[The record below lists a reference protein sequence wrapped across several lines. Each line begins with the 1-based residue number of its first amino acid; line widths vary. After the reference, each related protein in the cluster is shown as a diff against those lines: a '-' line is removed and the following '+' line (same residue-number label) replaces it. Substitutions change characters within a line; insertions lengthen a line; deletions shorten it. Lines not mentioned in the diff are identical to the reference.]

1 MLNQDIRV
9 CKECGKKYRARNI
22 GDQYPGGKEQEAII
36 CPWCNHVDGNLTTS
50 GWAETEKV
58 EDTMSNI
65 V

>member
-9 CKECGKKYRARNI
+9 CKKCGKKYRVRNI
-22 GDQYPGGKEQEAII
+22 SDQYPGGKEKEELI
-36 CPWCNHVDGNLTTS
+36 CPWCKHVDGKLTTS
-50 GWAETEKV
+50 GWVETEKV